1 MTSQLSTDRSFPLKS
16 RAQAERRGRLSLRA
30 REEIAGWLWT
40 SPWLIGFVLFV
51 LGPML
56 ISLYLSFT
64 KYAIG
69 STPQVIGLDNF
80 TRALSGKDDLFWPS
94 MGRTVEYAFVMVP
107 IGITLSLLAAT
118 LLNQGLKGTAF
129 FRTLYFLPSLTPVV
143 ASAVIWRWLYQPDF
157 GAINWLLWELGIDE
171 GPRWLT
177 NPGSALPSLMLI
189 GLWASVGG
197 GAMVIFL
204 AGLQSVPR
212 ELHDAASIDGANAWQ
227 RFRHITLPMISP
239 TIFFNLVIGIIA
251 ALKVFAVAIVATQGG
266 PNYATWF
273 FNLHL
278 YNHAFQFFEMGY
290 ASALAWIFFFLV
302 VTLTYLNV
310 RWSRGWV
317 HYEGEVRT

>member
-1 MTSQLSTDRSFPLKS
+1 LTSQPLIDAVGANP
-16 RAQAERRGRLSLRA
+16 AQARRRGLSPRA

-40 SPWLIGFVLFV
+40 SPWLIGFFV
-51 LGPML
+51 FFFGPMVA
-56 ISLYLSFT
+56 SLYLSFT

-80 TRALSGKDDLFWPS
+80 VRALSGKDDLFWPS

-107 IGITLSLLAAT
+107 IGIGLSLLAAT
-118 LLNQGLKGTAF
+118 LLNQGLKGTAV
-129 FRTLYFLPSLTPVV
+129 FRTLFFLPSLTPIV
-143 ASAVIWRWLYQPDF
+143 AAAVIWRWLYQSDF
-157 GAINWLLWELGIDE
+157 GAINWLLWELGVDD

-177 NPGSALPSLMLI
+177 SPTLALPSLMLI

-212 ELHDAASIDGANAWQ
+212 ELHDAAAIDGANAWQ
-227 RFRHITLPMISP
+227 RFRNVTLPLMTP

-251 ALKVFAVAIVATQGG
+251 ALKVFALAVLATQGG

-278 YNHAFQFFEMGY
+278 YNTAFQFFEMGY
-290 ASALAWIFFFLV
+290 ASALAWLFFLLV
-302 VTLTYLNV
+302 VALTVLNL
-310 RWSRGWV
+310 RWSRNWV
-317 HYEGEVRT
+317 YYEGEVRA

>member
-1 MTSQLSTDRSFPLKS
+1 M
-16 RAQAERRGRLSLRA
+16 RA
-30 REEIAGWLWT
+30 REELAGWLWT
-40 SPWLIGFVLFV
+40 SPWLLGFFLFV
-51 LGPML
+51 FVPML
-56 ISLYLSFT
+56 ASLYLSFT

-69 STPQVIGLDNF
+69 GTPQFIGPDNYM
-80 TRALSGKDDLFWPS
+80 RALSGKDDLFWPS

-107 IGITLSLLAAT
+107 IGIGLSLLAAT
-118 LLNQGLKGTAF
+118 LLNQGLKGTAIY
-129 FRTLYFLPSLTPVV
+129 RTLFFLPSLTPVV
-143 ASAVIWRWLYQPDF
+143 AAAVIWRWLYQPDF
-157 GAINWLLWELGIDE
+157 GAINWLLWELGVDQ

-177 NPGSALPSLMLI
+177 TPDTALPSLMLI

-212 ELHDAASIDGANAWQ
+212 ELHDAAAIDGANAWQ
-227 RFRHITLPMISP
+227 RFRNVTLPLITP

-251 ALKVFAVAIVATQGG
+251 ALKVFALAVLATQGG

-278 YNHAFQFFEMGY
+278 YNNAFQFFEMGY
-290 ASALAWIFFFLV
+290 ASALAWIFFLLV

-310 RWSRGWV
+310 RWSRNWV
-317 HYEGEVRT
+317 HYEGGERP

>member
-1 MTSQLSTDRSFPLKS
+1 MTSQLSTERLRRSVAP
-16 RAQAERRGRLSLRA
+16 AQRRSGLSLRA

-40 SPWLIGFVLFV
+40 SPWLIGFLLFV

-69 STPQVIGLDNF
+69 STPQFIGVDNF
-80 TRALSGKDDLFWPS
+80 VRALSGKDDLFWPS

-107 IGITLSLLAAT
+107 VGISLSLLAAT
-118 LLNQGLKGTAF
+118 LLNQGLKGTSI

-157 GAINWLLWELGIDE
+157 GAINWLLWELGVDE
-171 GPRWLT
+171 GPRWLN
-177 NPGSALPSLMLI
+177 NPQSALPSLMLI

-227 RFRHITLPMISP
+227 RFRSITLPMISP

-251 ALKVFAVAIVATQGG
+251 ALKVFAVAVLATSGG

-278 YNHAFQFFEMGY
+278 YNNAFQFFEMGY
-290 ASALAWIFFFLV
+290 ASALAWIFFLLV

-310 RWSRGWV
+310 RWSRNWV